1 MKKEK
6 MLEVVINRCYG
17 GFSISVGALEE
28 LYKMKSDVLEKIPIK
43 EYFQKDE
50 TQEYMD
56 GHIKMCGLVVKDS
69 QVISLKDRRDK
80 LVRGNKDLITV
91 IKKLGD
97 KANGQCAK
105 LEVIE
110 VPADVEWEIDE
121 YDGMESVE
129 ETHRSWS

>member
-17 GFSISVGALEE
+17 GFSVSKETLEE
-28 LYKMKSDVLEKIPIK
+28 LYKMKSDVLEKTPMK

-50 TQEYMD
+50 TQEYIES
-56 GHIKMCGLVVKDS
+56 HIKMCGLMIKDE
-69 QVISLKDRRDK
+69 QVIALKDRRDK
-80 LVRGNKDLITV
+80 LIRGNTDLIAV

-105 LEVIE
+105 LEIIE

-121 YDGMESVE
+121 YDGMESIE
-129 ETHRSWS
+129 ECHRSWS